1 MSRIAAGPAEERH
14 RSMAQ
19 SAAGPQRSG
28 GGLRV
33 RLEEPPVH
41 GADHVL
47 RDDALHRRPV
57 TAAGWPFGMGLLLA
71 GAMGTAE
78 VTLNGDT
85 VQSLKIT
92 AKTEAPAITF
102 SSALQYFLACFFAA
116 EAA

>member
-1 MSRIAAGPAEERH
+1 
-14 RSMAQ
+14 MAQ

-47 RDDALHRRPV
+47 RDDAPHHRPV
-57 TAAGWPFGMGLLLA
+57 TAAGWPFGMGQLLA

-78 VTLNGDT
+78 VTLHK
-85 VQSLKIT
+85 QRK
-92 AKTEAPAITF
+92 E
-102 SSALQYFLACFFAA
+102 QRQ
-116 EAA
+116 